1 MVSAINEAVY
11 NTDRTEVFAI
21 FCKLVSRD
29 NPNFRRQLLTNLQNN
44 FKLRLKLE
52 EEKRRSLGNIRI
64 ISELYMLQLMNARI
78 MKECMKKLLAAKSPL
93 ALEKL
98 VKLFHIAGPALRA

>member
-1 MVSAINEAVY
+1 M
-11 NTDRTEVFAI
+11 
-21 FCKLVSRD
+21 
-29 NPNFRRQLLTNLQNN
+29 
-44 FKLRLKLE
+44 
-52 EEKRRSLGNIRI
+52 GNIRI
-64 ISELYMLQLMNARI
+64 VSELYMLQLMNARI

>member
-1 MVSAINEAVY
+1 M
-11 NTDRTEVFAI
+11 
-21 FCKLVSRD
+21 SRD

-44 FKLRLKLE
+44 FKLRLKS

-64 ISELYMLQLMNARI
+64 SSELYMLQLMNARI

-98 VKLFHIAGPALRA
+98 VKFFHIARPALRA